1 MNIRGKCKRWEIALG
16 AGLLLA
22 VLAGAFLE
30 QTGRALSDNLLRLH
44 VVANSDSESDQSL
57 KLTVRDEILDYVTP
71 LLSGTHT
78 REDAEAILAAHL
90 DGIEDRACAV
100 LRSEGCDYPVSAGLA
115 RYDFPTK
122 TYDGFALPAG
132 TYDALRIEI
141 GEARGRNWWC
151 VVFPPLC
158 MASAESVASTAKEDG
173 LTDGQIG
180 LITEDTETYVFTFK
194 CLEWW
199 GSIKAFL
206 GW

>member
-1 MNIRGKCKRWEIALG
+1 LKRWEIALG

-44 VVANSDSESDQSL
+44 VVAHSDGASDQAL
-57 KLTVRDEILDYVTP
+57 KLLVRDQVLETVTP
-71 LLSGTHT
+71 LLSGVQTT
-78 REDAEAILAAHL
+78 EDAARILTRHMDDIEKEARTVLLAH
-90 DGIEDRACAV
+90 DCSYP
-100 LRSEGCDYPVSAGLA
+100 LRAGLE
-115 RYDFPTK
+115 RIGFPTK
-122 TYDGFALPAG
+122 NYDGFALPAG
-132 TYDALRIEI
+132 TYNALTIEI
-141 GEARGRNWWC
+141 GENKGQNWWC

-158 MASAESVASTAKEDG
+158 MTAGESIAHTAKGGG
-173 LTDGQIG
+173 LTDGQVG

-199 GSIKAFL
+199 ENLKGFF